1 MGSAGLQGD
10 LEPAVSS
17 ASSPL
22 PPGTQSTQRGPQPR
36 KNTGMAAKSQ
46 QKTAASPPGDTAGD
60 SDGARGLPLSPPGHS
75 WRARL
80 AALVCPWG

>member
-22 PPGTQSTQRGPQPR
+22 PPGTQSTRGPQPR

-46 QKTAASPPGDTAGD
+46 QKTPASPPGDIAGD
-60 SDGARGLPLSPPGHS
+60 SDGARGLPLSPPAHS
-75 WRARL
+75 WGARL
-80 AALVCPWG
+80 AALMCPWG

>member
-22 PPGTQSTQRGPQPR
+22 PPGTQSTRGPQPR

-46 QKTAASPPGDTAGD
+46 QKTPASPPGDTAGD
-60 SDGARGLPLSPPGHS
+60 SDGAQGLPLSPPAHS
-75 WRARL
+75 WGVRL